1 MNKETKVI
9 IIAVGAIAL
18 IGCLCVAVIGIG
30 GLGLF
35 IASSATTGAPT
46 ADLLAATPELP
57 AVTVDPF
64 DSGEGLPVAT
74 PTPTASSGVD
84 EEVVP
89 AEATPDRSTSE
100 ISPEIAAEMDEI
112 EDQVVELRG
121 LQPAGSVSRAL
132 LTPAQLRQRVM
143 DDFLEDYTL
152 EEAQED
158 ALILSVFG
166 LLDPDFELYDFYIE
180 LFSEQISGY
189 YDDET
194 KEMYVIQGEGFQ
206 GVERLTY
213 AHEYTHA
220 LQDQNFDFQDGLNYT
235 DEACEEDS
243 ERCAAIQAL
252 VEGDASLLE
261 FEWFANFATAQDA
274 LEIQEFY
281 SNYES
286 PVYDSAPAFLK
297 EDFLFP
303 YTYGQSFVEKL
314 YAEGGWRAVDQAY
327 RDLPV
332 TTEQIIH
339 PEKYPD
345 DIPLQVP
352 IEDLTGLLG
361 DGWEEIDRGV
371 MGEWYTYL
379 ILALGE
385 DPSSRIDEDDAKE
398 ASAGWDGDTYLVYSN
413 SAAGETAMV
422 LAMQW
427 ETDEDVD
434 QFFEAF
440 LSYASNRFGTPI
452 SQGADYSTWDDSNGF
467 NTIYRD
473 GLKTIWIAAPD
484 SESGTAILN
493 TLNGS

>member
-1 MNKETKVI
+1 MNKQTRNI
-9 IIAVGAIAL
+9 LIAVGAMAI
-18 IGCLCVAVIGIG
+18 IGCICIAVIGLG
-30 GLGLF
+30 GLGFF
-35 IASSATTGAPT
+35 IASSTTSSAPT
-46 ADLLAATPELP
+46 VDRFDATPELS
-57 AVTVDPF
+57 ATTVEPL
-64 DSGEGLPVAT
+64 DSGDDLPAATST
-74 PTPTASSGVD
+74 PTEPSDMDGPGVPP
-84 EEVVP
+84 EE
-89 AEATPDRSTSE
+89 TPESSTSD
-100 ISPEIAAEMDEI
+100 ISPEIAEEMDEI

-121 LQPAGSVSRAL
+121 LQPVGSVSRAL

-152 EEAQED
+152 DEAQED

-166 LLDPDFELYDFYIE
+166 LLDPDFDLYDFYIE

-220 LQDQNFDFQDGLNYT
+220 LQDLNFDFQDGLNYT

-261 FEWFANFATAQDA
+261 FEWFSNFATTQDA

-303 YTYGQSFVEKL
+303 YTYGQLFVEKL
-314 YAEGGWRAVDQAY
+314 YDEGGWQAVNQAY

-332 TTEQIIH
+332 TTEQILH
-339 PEKYPD
+339 PELYPGD
-345 DIPLQVP
+345 VP
-352 IEDLTGLLG
+352 VQIEIADLSELLG

-379 ILALGE
+379 ILAFGE
-385 DPSSRIDEDDAKE
+385 DPKSRIDEDIASE
-398 ASAGWDGDTYLVYSN
+398 AAAGWAGDTYLVYSN
-413 SAAGETAMV
+413 PANGETAMV
-422 LAMQW
+422 LALQW
-427 ETDEDVD
+427 ETDGDAVEFLD
-434 QFFEAF
+434 AF
-440 LSYASNRFGTPI
+440 RAYAAERFGTPE
-452 SQGADYSTWDDSNGF
+452 SQDPDHSSWNDTSGYNS
-467 NTIYRD
+467 IYLD
-473 GLKTIWIAAPD
+473 GLRTVWIAAPD
-484 SESGTAILN
+484 SDSGTAIWEAWI
-493 TLNGS
+493 SP